1 MARHTPAG
9 ARTGD
14 TRPTPDNGDTD
25 LNVDTT
31 APQADAQADAPQ
43 ADAPP
48 ADDFRPADQSPPAD
62 DFRPA
67 DQSPP
72 ADDFRPAD
80 QSPPA
85 GEGGTVAP
93 GTDPS
98 NVEKVSVKT
107 TGDHM
112 FSDPYTREMVDPG
125 ETKSIIRSTF
135 VENALANGQLEE
147 A

>member
-43 ADAPP
+43 ADA
-48 ADDFRPADQSPPAD
+48 
-62 DFRPA
+62 
-67 DQSPP
+67 PP